1 MFPSKIRQKPSKK
14 EDEIWK
20 IATFRYKCSY
30 QKIGGKVKKATITF
44 KRYFRIK
51 RL

>member
-1 MFPSKIRQKPSKK
+1 M
-14 EDEIWK
+14 
-20 IATFRYKCSY
+20 YKCSH
-30 QKIGGKVKKATITF
+30 QKIGEKVKKATITF